1 MGSQLASAKRC
12 VLHLQRQGL
21 PSGIERR
28 PDDTVGNRAAHW
40 RDGQEIEFAA
50 GGWRLAA
57 GGWRLAAGGWR
68 LAAGGWR
75 AIKQEKR
82 EKGEQTILFFSIRG
96 FED

>member
-1 MGSQLASAKRC
+1 MGSHLASAKRC

-57 GGWRLAAGGWR
+57 GGWRLAAGER
-68 LAAGGWR
+68 SN
-75 AIKQEKR
+75 KR
-82 EKGEQTILFFSIRG
+82 NGRKESKLFSSSRFVDSWIRG
-96 FED
+96 LVIRDE